1 MTRGRRPSERCA
13 FSGIGDVFDAL
24 RLLQSTVMQSFQ
36 LARRPVM
43 PGSPAQPLPED
54 ELPHLL
60 KEARSGSQ
68 EAIGLLLEQHRSYL
82 WALANEEIAGESH
95 LTFTVADLVQ
105 SAQLEA
111 VRDLSAFRGSSEGE
125 FRSWLRHILRNNVLD
140 LRRSRDR
147 RIPRASGQAVHVDEQ
162 SDADDRSPS
171 SQVSAG
177 ELGDKLRA
185 AIDKLPPDERTVIE
199 MHYFQGKTYAEIG
212 DCVNRTPEAVR
223 KLWSRALVRLQSATR
238 SLQ

>member
-1 MTRGRRPSERCA
+1 
-13 FSGIGDVFDAL
+13 
-24 RLLQSTVMQSFQ
+24 MQSFQ
-36 LARRPVM
+36 LAKWTVM
-43 PGSPAQPLPED
+43 PDSPPQPLPEGD
-54 ELPHLL
+54 LPDLL
-60 KEARSGSQ
+60 RKAKSGAQ
-68 EAIGLLLEQHRSYL
+68 EAIGLLLERHRAYL

-95 LTFTVADLVQ
+95 LTFTVADIVQ

-111 VRDLSAFRGSSEGE
+111 LRDLAAFRGTSEGE

-140 LRRSRDR
+140 LRRARDR
-147 RIPRASGQAVHVDEQ
+147 RIPRASGEAARVEQ
-162 SDADDRSPS
+162 QPDVADRSPS

-177 ELGDKLRA
+177 ELGDTLRA

-199 MHYFQGKTYAEIG
+199 LHYFQGKTYAEIG